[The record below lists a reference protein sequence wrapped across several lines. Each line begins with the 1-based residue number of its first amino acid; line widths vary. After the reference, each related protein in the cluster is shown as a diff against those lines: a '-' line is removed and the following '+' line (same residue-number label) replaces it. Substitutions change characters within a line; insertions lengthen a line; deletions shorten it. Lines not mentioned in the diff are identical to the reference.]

1 VASIENRREAFGLA
15 QWLEAQESG
24 TLPRTS
30 IGVVLRMVSA
40 ECRDMGTLP
49 RTSIGVVLRMGT
61 VLAIVARAG
70 RPFVTQAPLHHDEIF
85 QSIEMAHIWVFGT
98 GIRPCE
104 FSSNPDARFTSDI
117 HYQRMRSPIYPA
129 VFAAVLYI
137 ADALGLGYHMT
148 ALPLCLLLQAA
159 VSGLLPL
166 ALAHFV
172 RNICDEP
179 LAPPLAAL
187 AVALYPQLVVLG
199 SHTLVVSFC
208 APAVF
213 GCLGSIAGT
222 LRREAHVA
230 SLVAAASALGLV
242 MYVRPDSALLPALWL
257 ITTAEL
263 ARQPLHAAALLSGV
277 TFGACVGG
285 AVDYAYYG
293 DFFCSPLYWL
303 KFNVL
308 DGKAERFGA
317 TSRSFYWANVCTH
330 DRISTALFLLG
341 ALGTLGTL
349 ARAIPRTLRCALLQ
363 TVAVTTAGFCV
374 HSFVPRHMEV
384 RFVHDLIVMYLLTA
398 CLGTLVLAHNIS
410 LTALWLR
417 LEHRSLAMAAAAAA
431 AVVAAAALAAGR
443 YSVADYYACDWATSP
458 RSSVGGQERAEAAW
472 SARHYALSHSLLPA
486 LALTGARA
494 DVTGIIIDGFEE
506 VLPRYLRVLCGYLR
520 VLCGYLVLLPLIR
533 SWCSQRSQV
542 KSAFDFGG
550 YATVHAPV
558 PVWYAPPERRCS
570 RARAW
575 PCRPLIREAYVPT
588 LGSIVCSA
596 LSTARWCIAAPL
608 TPAGV
613 PRVSGLAGCAT
624 RPRRARASR

>member
-1 VASIENRREAFGLA
+1 MAWRNSSGVASIENRREAFGLLA
-15 QWLEAQESG
+15 KWLEAQG
-24 TLPRTS
+24 T
-30 IGVVLRMVSA
+30 
-40 ECRDMGTLP
+40 GTLP

-230 SLVAAASALGLV
+230 SLGAAASALGLV

-257 ITTAEL
+257 VTTAEL

-293 DFFCSPLYWL
+293 NFFCSPLYWL

-308 DGKAERFGA
+308 DGKAEHFGA

-349 ARAIPRTLRCALLQ
+349 ARATPITLRCALLQ

-431 AVVAAAALAAGR
+431 AAVAAAVALAAGR

-506 VLPRYLRVLCGYLR
+506 VLPRYLRVLR
-520 VLCGYLVLLPLIR
+520 GYLVLLPLIR
-533 SWCSQRSQV
+533 SWCSQRPQV

-558 PVWYAPPERRCS
+558 PVWYA
-570 RARAW
+570 
-575 PCRPLIREAYVPT
+575 
-588 LGSIVCSA
+588 
-596 LSTARWCIAAPL
+596 
-608 TPAGV
+608 
-613 PRVSGLAGCAT
+613 
-624 RPRRARASR
+624 